1 MRPTRDELRT
11 LFLFEG
17 LTDEQLDWLVERG
30 EMRTYDAGAVMSRE
44 GAPAT
49 HLFVLVEGGLRLS
62 RLVNGEELVTNE
74 TTHRGAYGGAVRSYV
89 DGNET
94 YGGSMTATQPSRVF
108 ALPSADFR
116 DLMREWFP
124 MAVHLLDGLYVGV
137 RNSEAQVRQRE
148 HLASLGTL
156 SANLAHELNN
166 PAAATVRATS
176 QLRSRVA
183 GMRHKLG
190 LLASGSIPAESLQGL
205 VALQERAVEQAA
217 KADRAIGP
225 VQLADLEDE
234 IADRLEQL
242 GVVAPYEL
250 APVFAA
256 SGLDAEWVS
265 SAADCVDDEAVPGLR
280 EGALRWIAYTLETEA
295 LMDEIEDG
303 STRISTL
310 VAAVKDY
317 SHMDAATEQDV
328 DLHPGLDSTVVMLG
342 AKLSGVTVVKEYD
355 RELPPVPARPAELN
369 QVWTNLID
377 NAAAATGGRGRL
389 VLRTRRDGDDALVEV
404 ADDGPGIPPEVLPR
418 IWDAFFTTK
427 PIGTGSGLG
436 LDNVRRIVGRR
447 HGGAVEVDTA
457 AGGTTFRVRLPL
469 RRRD

>member
-1 MRPTRDELRT
+1 MTPTREELRS

-17 LTDEQLDWLVERG
+17 LSDEQLDWLAERA
-30 EMRTYDAGAVMSRE
+30 ELRTYDAGAVMSRE
-44 GAPAT
+44 GDPAT
-49 HLFVLVEGGLRLS
+49 HLLVLVEGGLRLS
-62 RLVNGEELVTNE
+62 RLANGEEMVINE

-89 DGNET
+89 DGDET
-94 YGGSMTATQPSRVF
+94 YIGSMTATQPSRVL
-108 ALPSADFR
+108 ALPAADFR
-116 DLMREWFP
+116 ELMRRWFP

-190 LLASGSIPAESLQGL
+190 LLASGSIPQESLQGL
-205 VALQERAVEQAA
+205 VELQERAVEQAA
-217 KADRAIGP
+217 KADRSLGP
-225 VQLADLEDE
+225 VEIADLED
-234 IADRLEQL
+234 AVTDRLEQL
-242 GVVAPYEL
+242 GVAAAYEL

-256 SGLDAEWVS
+256 SGLDADWVS
-265 SAADCVDDEAVPGLR
+265 TAASCVDDAAVPGLR

-295 LMDEIEDG
+295 LMDEIEDA

-310 VAAVKDY
+310 VAVVKDY

-328 DLHPGLDSTVVMLG
+328 DLHAGLDSTLVMLG
-342 AKLSGVTVVKEYD
+342 AKLAGITVVKEYD
-355 RELPPVPARPAELN
+355 RELPAVPARPAELN

-377 NAAAATGGRGRL
+377 NAAAAMAGRGRL
-389 VLRTRRDGDDALVEV
+389 VLRTRRDGSEAVVEV
-404 ADDGPGIPPEVLPR
+404 ADDGPGIPPDVLPR

-427 PIGTGSGLG
+427 PAGTGSGLG
-436 LDNVRRIVGRR
+436 LDNVRRIVDRR
-447 HGGAVEVDTA
+447 HNGTVEVDTG

-469 RRRD
+469 QRAA